1 MTEQR
6 EGRRG
11 HLLDLAFLVGLVL
24 KGVDGVAELIAGI
37 PLLFLSHGQISS
49 IAKALTAE
57 ELREDPHDLV
67 ANLVLHGA
75 ATITSGTALFAALYL
90 IVHGVVKVAIVVA
103 LVIGAHRIYPWAIA
117 ALIGFVVFQIVEMI
131 AHPSVGVALLTVL
144 DVVIIGLTW
153 REWRQRRTFRQT
165 LDSTIG
171 WIRPRTRAP
180 RRGDTPPGPR

>member
-1 MTEQR
+1 MTGTQ

-11 HLLDLAFLVGLVL
+11 HLLDLAFLVGVVI

-37 PLLFLSHGQISS
+37 PLAFLSHGQIGSL
-49 IAKALTAE
+49 ARALTAE
-57 ELREDPHDLV
+57 ELREDPHDLI

-75 ATITSGTALFAALYL
+75 AAITSGTALFAALYL

-117 ALIGFVVFQIVEMI
+117 ALVGFVVFQVVEMV

-144 DVVIIGLTW
+144 DVVIVGLTW
-153 REWRQRRTFRQT
+153 REWRQRRTFRLT
-165 LDSTIG
+165 FDSTIA
-171 WIRPRTRAP
+171 WIRPRTRTSA
-180 RRGDTPPGPR
+180 G